1 MAPLQSLLLVD
12 DNEADNVYH
21 RIVLEAHAIAEQ
33 VHTRQSPE
41 EALAAL
47 LQGRCTPDLVL
58 LDMNMPRLDGC
69 RFAAKLQDGL
79 PHGDWPAL
87 LMMSSSSLDEDRDQA
102 LALPIVRGYLT
113 KPLEPEALR
122 ALLAQVLRP
131 RG

>member
-58 LDMNMPRLDGC
+58 LDMNMPRLDG
-69 RFAAKLQDGL
+69 L